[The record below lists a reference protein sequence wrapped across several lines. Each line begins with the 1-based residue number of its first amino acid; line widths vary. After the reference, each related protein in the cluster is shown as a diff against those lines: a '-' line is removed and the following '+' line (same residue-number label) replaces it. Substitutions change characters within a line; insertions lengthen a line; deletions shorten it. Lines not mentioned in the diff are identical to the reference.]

1 MWSVE
6 GPQQTTV
13 LKEVPKGVRIV
24 CGRRGTRFVT
34 HPFCDCRPRCSLL
47 MLLYLHWECR
57 SQDAPR
63 CGCSG
68 ETAAAGKQLRVTG
81 LRVTRGGIFSEL
93 TLNAHGADGW
103 CAALRLRSC
112 QMTC

>member
-6 GPQQTTV
+6 ALQQTTV

-47 MLLYLHWECR
+47 TPLPALGVPI
-57 SQDAPR
+57 AR
-63 CGCSG
+63 CPPLRLQRGNGCSG
-68 ETAAAGKQLRVTG
+68 ETVESDRVACYPG
-81 LRVTRGGIFSEL
+81 RDF
-93 TLNAHGADGW
+93 
-103 CAALRLRSC
+103 
-112 QMTC
+112 